1 MRRWLSA
8 VAEHFKNIKNI
19 LAQNA
24 VKELLA
30 DDDCAERLLDSY
42 ILKKNSRRAYTF
54 TAIQLLIG
62 IFGFV
67 FGFLFAGKLD
77 SGLIF
82 STIGSLIHIACAVVF
97 FSAYNHELSQRQHD
111 EERLKVMLRM
121 YWSMFIF
128 SGIMNAIGEYQTSHT
143 IYGFLIYLILVQFV
157 PIFHIVGA
165 AVSGAVFLIPAVIF
179 GVLEHCSFIYYALL
193 LIVAAFWIWGFA
205 LKYNCYAGMWI
216 NRRRLET
223 AEERCLRISH
233 TDSLTGMLN
242 KAGLS
247 EKFRERYSS
256 ANENHKIAVILID
269 VDNFR
274 RYNHGFGYDKSDECL
289 YTICNCIRIMAK
301 PVTDIVSRFGG
312 DDFVLIIEDKTEL
325 EVLSFA
331 EQLRESV
338 ETMALPAGEG
348 KIVTISIGISEIRVL
363 DGKSTY
369 SELLNEADIQLMIAK
384 RNGKNCIGYRGR
396 PFIHDLRKNVQ

>member
-8 VAEHFKNIKNI
+8 VAEHFENIKNI

-42 ILKKNSRRAYTF
+42 ILKKNSRRVYTF
-54 TAIQLLIG
+54 TAFQLFIG

-67 FGFLFAGKLD
+67 FGFLFAGKPD

-82 STIGSLIHIACAVVF
+82 SAVGSLIHIASAVVF
-97 FSAYNHELSQRQHD
+97 FSAYSHELSQRKQD
-111 EERLKVMLRM
+111 EERMKAMLRI
-121 YWSMFIF
+121 YWGAFIF
-128 SGIMNAIGEYQTSHT
+128 GGMMNIVGEYQTSHT
-143 IYGFLIYLILVQFV
+143 VYWFLIYLILVQFV
-157 PIFHIVGA
+157 PIFHVIGA
-165 AVSGAVFLIPAVIF
+165 AVSGAVFLIPAIIF
-179 GVLEHCSFIYYALL
+179 GILEHCGLIYYVLL
-193 LIVAAFWIWGFA
+193 VLAAAFWIWGFA

-216 NRRRLET
+216 NRRRLDT
-223 AEERCLRISH
+223 VEERCLRISH

-256 ANENHKIAVILID
+256 SNENRKVAVILID

-274 RYNHGFGYDKSDECL
+274 RYNHSFGYDKSDECL

-312 DDFVLIIEDKTEL
+312 DDFVLIIEDKTEV

-331 EQLRESV
+331 EQLREAV
-338 ETMALPAGEG
+338 ERMALPAGEG
-348 KIVTISIGISEIRVL
+348 RIVTISIGISEIRVL
-363 DGKSTY
+363 DGKATY
-369 SELLNEADIQLMIAK
+369 SELLNEADLQLMIAK
-384 RNGKNCIGYRGR
+384 HNGKNCIGYRSK
-396 PFIHDLRKNVQ
+396 PFIHELRRKVQ

>member
-8 VAEHFKNIKNI
+8 VAEHFENIKNI

-24 VKELLA
+24 VKELLE

-42 ILKKNSRRAYTF
+42 ILKKNSRRVYTF

-67 FGFLFAGKLD
+67 FGFLFASKPD

-97 FSAYNHELSQRQHD
+97 FSAFSHELSQRQQD
-111 EERLKVMLRM
+111 EERMKAMLRM
-121 YWSMFIF
+121 YWGAFIF
-128 SGIMNAIGEYQTSHT
+128 SGIMNAVGEYQTLHT
-143 IYGFLIYLILVQFV
+143 IYWFLIYLILVQFV
-157 PIFHIVGA
+157 PVFHVAGA
-165 AVSGAVFLIPAVIF
+165 AVSGAAFLIPAIIF
-179 GVLEHCSFIYYALL
+179 GVLEHCSFIYYVLL
-193 LIVAAFWIWGFA
+193 VLASAFWIWGFA

-223 AEERCLRISH
+223 VEERCLRISH

-242 KAGLS
+242 KVGLS
-247 EKFRERYSS
+247 EKFCEKYSS
-256 ANENHKIAVILID
+256 SDENHKVAVILID

-274 RYNHGFGYDKSDECL
+274 RYNHSFGYDKSDECL

-312 DDFVLIIEDKTEL
+312 DDFVLIIEDKTEV

-338 ETMALPAGEG
+338 ETMALPAGNG
-348 KIVTISIGISEIRVL
+348 RIVTISIGISEIRVL
-363 DGKSTY
+363 DGKATY
-369 SELLNEADIQLMIAK
+369 SELLNEADLQLMIAK
-384 RNGKNCIGYRGR
+384 QNGKNCIGYRGR
-396 PFIHDLRKNVQ
+396 PFIHELRRKV